1 MSLKKTKILVSHS
14 YFPWFSLLL
23 ILFWLW
29 DGSVWS
35 LNGPNSNPLICI
47 FEVDYYDRNQN
58 IKESVNALLM
68 PITFIM
74 NIFSPGQMTS
84 VCIVV
89 WSDGHQGQSKTDF
102 MWVVELFSSL
112 DICVCIPSSSVLL
125 SATTW
130 CTSWWPTASRW
141 WSWQSATSRYLHVPH
156 KYLRITNIY
165 KYLHIT
171 HNYTY

>member
-1 MSLKKTKILVSHS
+1 ML
-14 YFPWFSLLL
+14 
-23 ILFWLW
+23 
-29 DGSVWS
+29 
-35 LNGPNSNPLICI
+35 
-47 FEVDYYDRNQN
+47 
-58 IKESVNALLM
+58 
-68 PITFIM
+68 ITFIT

-112 DICVCIPSSSVLL
+112 DICLCIPSSFVLL

-141 WSWQSATSRYLHVPH
+141 LSWQSATSRYLQHNN
-156 KYLRITNIY
+156 TNIY
-165 KYLHIT
+165 TLHILT
-171 HNYTY
+171 HIIFSDGPEALGPEAHWRGHAQPRQVQENQAEGGSVDSSLYECGQSS

>member
-1 MSLKKTKILVSHS
+1 MSLKTTNILVSHS
-14 YFPWFSLLL
+14 YFPWFTLLL

-29 DGSVWS
+29 DGSIWS

-68 PITFIM
+68 PLTFII

-102 MWVVELFSSL
+102 MWAVELFSSL
-112 DICVCIPSSSVLL
+112 DICLCIPSSSVLP

-141 WSWQSATSRYLHVPH
+141 WSWQSVTSRYLHNN
-156 KYLRITNIY
+156 TNIY